1 MSIFLLPK
9 IAYDIQDEDIEFKMI
24 DSTPDAFISN
34 SLCEMLSRTKLQIE
48 PIENSWDNYKK
59 LTNPYEFIHT
69 VVPGCKTQV
78 SRMKPLSRSFYKMI
92 EICTQF
98 NLWKGEKCKSII
110 TGHHDVNNDDVF
122 FSHHLGGGKS
132 NDGSNNNNCSNNNNG
147 NSRNSHNA
155 FMQFVTSPEESFLTP
170 THHSEPMSS
179 FHLAEGPG
187 GFIEAVCHMRNNPND
202 VYYGMTLVNNDS
214 KCPGWKKSKNFLE
227 ENRNVIIEKGT
238 DGTGNLLSVENFE
251 YCYNKFYGT
260 IDLITADGG
269 VDFSENFNNQEHTAT
284 KLIIAQVVYAITMQ
298 SNGGN
303 FVLKVFDIFLKS
315 TVDVLYLLSSLYKE
329 VYIMKPKTSRFANS
343 EKYVVCKGF
352 NMNKNYNKIIHKFHD
367 NFYNFNSELNIQSF
381 LKFQHDRTYLTRV
394 EEINAIFGENQIENI
409 IATLNLI
416 MNKSSE
422 KNENLKRSNI
432 QKCIQWC
439 EKHNISHYKV
449 VQTVNIFLPL

>member
-1 MSIFLLPK
+1 MSIFLLPN

-24 DSTPDAFISN
+24 RSTPDAFISN
-34 SLCEMLSRTKLQIE
+34 SLCEMLSKTKVQIE

-98 NLWKGEKCKSII
+98 NLCKADKCKSIGN
-110 TGHHDVNNDDVF
+110 GHGRDGNNECVF
-122 FSHHLGGGKS
+122 SNHHFGGES
-132 NDGSNNNNCSNNNNG
+132 FMNNH
-147 NSRNSHNA
+147 NS
-155 FMQFVTSPEESFLTP
+155 FMQFVTSPEESSFP

-187 GFIEAVCHMRNNPND
+187 GFIEAVCHMRKNPND